1 MIEVF
6 GILLFRSFCIM
17 PYLPLL
23 SPILTMQDVF
33 CLFCTVY
40 QGVCR
45 KSCIRAPSGSWRIQN
60 EKFVALK
67 GLPKVRCPF
76 RPVYR
81 EMEIN
86 GRSYKVFKV
95 ADWLRAHPGR
105 TLEDYDL
112 VHSRRLEDMAR
123 FWRNHQKTDRQE
135 AISQRRYSLVCVS
148 PPSLPRVVYDIS
160 SYDKPSS
167 PNHSL
172 ERERDRGGEDVI
184 YL

>member
-1 MIEVF
+1 
-6 GILLFRSFCIM
+6 M

-33 CLFCTVY
+33 CLFYTVY

-45 KSCIRAPSGSWRIQN
+45 KSCIRPPFGSWQSQN

-67 GLPKVRCPF
+67 GLPKTRYPF

-95 ADWLRAHPGR
+95 ANWLRAHPGR

-123 FWRNHQKTDRQE
+123 FWRNHQKTKRQE
-135 AISQRRYSLVCVS
+135 MIFQRRYSLVCVS
-148 PPSLPRVVYDIS
+148 PPTPLKVVYDIS
-160 SYDKPSS
+160 SEDEPSS
-167 PNHSL
+167 PVHSL
-172 ERERDRGGEDVI
+172 GRDSDYGGEDVI

>member
-1 MIEVF
+1 MKSGLIF
-6 GILLFRSFCIM
+6 AYIPLPFFCASLF
-17 PYLPLL
+17 LAL
-23 SPILTMQDVF
+23 SQ
-33 CLFCTVY
+33 
-40 QGVCR
+40 QVCGR
-45 KSCIRAPSGSWRIQN
+45 KVCVRPPAKNWRNSN

-81 EMEIN
+81 EMLIN

-95 ADWLRAHPGR
+95 ASWMRAHPGR

-112 VHSRRLEDMAR
+112 VHTRRLEDMAR

-135 AISQRRYSLVCVS
+135 LIYQRRYSLVYIS
-148 PPSLPRVVYDIS
+148 PPSPLRVMYDIS
-160 SYDKPSS
+160 SDDEPSS
-167 PNHSL
+167 PDHSL
-172 ERERDRGGEDVI
+172 ERESDCGSEDVI